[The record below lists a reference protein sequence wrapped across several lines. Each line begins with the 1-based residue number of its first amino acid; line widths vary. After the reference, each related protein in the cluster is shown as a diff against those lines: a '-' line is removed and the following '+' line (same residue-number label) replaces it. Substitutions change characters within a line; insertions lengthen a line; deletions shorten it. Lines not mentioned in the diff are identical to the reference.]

1 MELHTLQLE
10 DLTLERLATAKSVR
24 ATDGVISHVLW
35 ENASNAEGNELF
47 VLVSEVSPEVLDPMR
62 RHIDALLAQLH

>member
-10 DLTLERLATAKSVR
+10 DLTLERLSTAKAVR

-35 ENASNAEGNELF
+35 ENPSNAEGSELF
-47 VLVSEVSPEVLDPMR
+47 VLVGEVAPEFLDPLR

>member
-35 ENASNAEGNELF
+35 ENPSNAEGSELF
-47 VLVSEVSPEVLDPMR
+47 VLVSEVSPEYLEPLQ
-62 RHIDALLAQLH
+62 RHIEALLAQVH